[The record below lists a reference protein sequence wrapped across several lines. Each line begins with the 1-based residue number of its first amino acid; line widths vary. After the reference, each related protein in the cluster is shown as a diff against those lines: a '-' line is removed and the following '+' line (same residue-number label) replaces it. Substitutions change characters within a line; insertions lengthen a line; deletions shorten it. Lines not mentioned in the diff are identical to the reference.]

1 MSAALWIAWVMFRRA
16 MVVRVSGGI
25 AAFGPPAV
33 VLLLLLAPSTGA
45 EGLSGAKIEAFGV
58 ERTWSSFIEASAQIS
73 SVALPLAGGILVAW
87 WFGRELDDGLF
98 PTLFAR
104 AVPRRSIAAARL
116 VMVLAWGAIVT
127 VLDLAATLGAGALL
141 GLEGAAG
148 LAPAAWTFTAVT
160 LLTLAILPVIA
171 LATSAARSTTA
182 GFGVLIGIVV
192 VTQLGIAFGLDAWM
206 PPAVS
211 SLLAGIAGPDAAAAV
226 AWPQVLL
233 LLALGTACGVG
244 TIAWWARARVR

>member
-16 MVVRVSGGI
+16 IVVRVSGGL

-45 EGLSGAKIEAFGV
+45 EGLSGAKIEALGV

-87 WFGRELDDGLF
+87 WFGREFDEGMF

-104 AVPRRSIAAARL
+104 AVPRGTIGASRL
-116 VMVLAWGAIVT
+116 VMVFGWGAVVM
-127 VLDLAATLGAGALL
+127 VLGLAATLGAGALM
-141 GLEGAAG
+141 GLEDAAG
-148 LAPAAWTFTAVT
+148 LAPAAWDFAVVT
-160 LLTLAILPVIA
+160 LLALAILPVVA
-171 LATSAARSTTA
+171 VATSAFRSTTA

-206 PPAVS
+206 PPAVP
-211 SLLAGIAGPDAAAAV
+211 SLLAGIAGPDAAASV
-226 AWPQVLL
+226 GWPHVLL
-233 LLALGTACGVG
+233 LLALGAVCSAGTVG
-244 TIAWWARARVR
+244 WWTQARVR

>member
-45 EGLSGAKIEAFGV
+45 DGLSGAKIEAIGV
-58 ERTWSSFIEASAQIS
+58 ERTWSSFIEASVQIS

-87 WFGRELDDGLF
+87 WFGRELDDGMF
-98 PTLFAR
+98 PMLFAR

-116 VMVLAWGAIVT
+116 VMVFAWGAVVT
-127 VLDLAATLGAGALL
+127 VLSLAATLAAGALL
-141 GLEGAAG
+141 GLEDAAG
-148 LAPAAWTFTAVT
+148 LVPAAWTFTVAA
-160 LLTLAILPVIA
+160 LLTLAILPVVA
-171 LATSAARSTTA
+171 LATSVFRSTTA

-206 PPAVS
+206 PLAVP
-211 SLLAGIAGPDAAAAV
+211 SLLAGIAGADAAAIV
-226 AWPQVLL
+226 AWPHVLL
-233 LLALGTACGVG
+233 LLTLGTACAAG
-244 TIAWWARARVR
+244 TIWWWARARVR